1 MHKKLAS
8 HISSNLHL
16 CNLHYITGKNID
28 KYIEL
33 NHSIFSHSK
42 QELSSELSIIG
53 KEGVGAVRIEIGE

>member
-33 NHSIFSHSK
+33 NHSILLHSK
-42 QELSSELSIIG
+42 QELSN
-53 KEGVGAVRIEIGE
+53 